1 MVAPFL
7 WSGNPRPG
15 RMVNVLNYVLPC
27 LGPRLRRGKG
37 EDVYIC
43 TLENLR
49 WISKIKLCKRYLLS
63 KMAILCML
71 NVSGGIHDVIYI
83 YICTHILSKLGEF
96 FSYEKLRNRN
106 CQPTYFWRSA
116 EVVPSLAQI
125 VIQQLNTPSRQ
136 ARGVFP
142 NPTEKGQQKWRG
154 STLF

>member
-49 WISKIKLCKRYLLS
+49 LISKIKLCKRYLLS
-63 KMAILCML
+63 NMAILCML
-71 NVSGGIHDVIYI
+71 NVSGGY
-83 YICTHILSKLGEF
+83 T
-96 FSYEKLRNRN
+96 
-106 CQPTYFWRSA
+106 
-116 EVVPSLAQI
+116 
-125 VIQQLNTPSRQ
+125 
-136 ARGVFP
+136 
-142 NPTEKGQQKWRG
+142 
-154 STLF
+154 